1 MKIKLGILCLS
12 VVSIFYSASIW
23 AQEKD
28 PFFPSGPR
36 SAVTVST
43 SHDNNWGRDPFSRP
57 FEETTRSPASS
68 VRGVLDLIG
77 GRNLTGI
84 IYSKHVRVAIIGG
97 EAVKEGGMV
106 GDQKIVDIRRRSI
119 VLQNSAG
126 SREEVFLEDF
136 SIRK

>member
-1 MKIKLGILCLS
+1 
-12 VVSIFYSASIW
+12 VPSA
-23 AQEKD
+23 
-28 PFFPSGPR
+28 
-36 SAVTVST
+36 
-43 SHDNNWGRDPFSRP
+43 
-57 FEETTRSPASS
+57 
-68 VRGVLDLIG
+68 RGVLDLIG

-97 EAVKEGGMV
+97 EALKEGSMV

>member
-1 MKIKLGILCLS
+1 MRNIIVQTLIIVWVLGG
-12 VVSIFYSASIW
+12 SAGW

-36 SAVTVST
+36 SGATVST
-43 SHDNNWGRDPFSRP
+43 SYDNNRGRDPFSRP
-57 FEETTRSPASS
+57 FEETSRSPASS

-84 IYSKHVRVAIIGG
+84 IYSKRVRVAIIGG
-97 EAVKEGGMV
+97 EALKEGSMV
-106 GDQKIVDIRRRSI
+106 GDQKLVDIRRRSI
-119 VLQNSAG
+119 VLQNSVG

-136 SIRK
+136 SMRK

>member
-1 MKIKLGILCLS
+1 MRNIVLNILF
-12 VVSIFYSASIW
+12 VVVWMTTASTVW
-23 AQEKD
+23 TQERD

-36 SAVTVST
+36 SAVTMSAPRD
-43 SHDNNWGRDPFSRP
+43 SNWGRDPFSRP

-68 VRGVLDLIG
+68 VRSVLDLIG

-84 IYSKHVRVAIIGG
+84 IYSKDARVAIIGG
-97 EAVKEGGMV
+97 EALKEGSMV
-106 GDQKIVDIRRRSI
+106 GDQKVVDIRRRSVI
-119 VLQNSAG
+119 LQNSAG